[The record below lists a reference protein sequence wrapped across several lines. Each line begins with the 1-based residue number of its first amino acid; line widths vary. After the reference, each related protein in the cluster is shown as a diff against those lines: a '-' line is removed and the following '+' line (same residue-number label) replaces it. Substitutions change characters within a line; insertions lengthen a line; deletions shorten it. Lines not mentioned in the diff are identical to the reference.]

1 MKYLSVGDMAHS
13 FQMRRQNAN
22 LQTHLTRLGRE
33 MTTGIRSDLAN
44 AVSGDYR
51 ALAGLDRSLATLRAY
66 KTATD
71 EAALFAQTLQSA
83 LESAQTQAE
92 DLAPGLLSAAMSG
105 TPTLVDSTAHDARQ
119 KLDAVV
125 AALNTQVADRHLLSG
140 TATDRKSIRGA
151 DDILVALSAATAG
164 QTTAAGIASAV
175 ATWFDAPPGAGG
187 YLDTAYGGA
196 AAPLAPFAL
205 GPGETATIDLTGAD
219 PAIRE
224 LLKGLALG
232 ALVAEGALPGDPAGR
247 AVLLKSA
254 GETLIAAG
262 DAMAG
267 VRARI
272 GTAEA
277 RIADASARNAAEA
290 SAIEIARNGLIAAD
304 PYDTATAI
312 EAVRTQIE
320 TLYTL
325 TARLSRLSLK
335 DYLG

>member
-1 MKYLSVGDMAHS
+1 MNFLSVGDMAQF
-13 FQMRRQNAN
+13 FQLRRQNAG
-22 LQTHLTRLGRE
+22 LQTQLTRLGKE
-33 MTTGIRSDLAN
+33 LTTGVRSDLAN

-51 ALAGLDRSLATLRAY
+51 ALASLDRSLATLRAY

-105 TPTLVDSTAHDARQ
+105 TPTLVNNTAHDARQ
-119 KLDAVV
+119 RFDAVV
-125 AALNTQVADRHLLSG
+125 SALNAQVADRYLLSG
-140 TATDRKSIRGA
+140 TATDRKSISGA
-151 DDILVALSAATAG
+151 QDILTALAAATAG
-164 QTTAAGIASAV
+164 QTTAAGVAAAV
-175 ATWFDAPPGAGG
+175 AAWFDAAPGAGG
-187 YLDTAYGGA
+187 YLDTVYGGA

-205 GPGETATIDLTGAD
+205 GPGETATIDVTAAD
-219 PAIRE
+219 PAIRDVLE
-224 LLKGLALG
+224 GLALA
-232 ALVAEGALPGDPAGR
+232 ALVADGALPGDPGGR
-247 AVLLKSA
+247 ATLVKSA
-254 GETLIAAG
+254 GETLLAAG

-272 GTAEA
+272 GSAEA
-277 RIADASARNAAEA
+277 RIADAAARNAAEA
-290 SAIEIARNGLIAAD
+290 SATEIARNGLIAAD

-312 EAVRTQIE
+312 EAARTQIE